1 MAGAAGR
8 SPSRAGHESALC
20 GKPAVPVRLLV
31 VAHEAC
37 AGDAL
42 FAEIRRRTGEGSEVL
57 VLAPGLTK
65 RLQFWLNDEAIGRS
79 AAETLLARSFAA
91 CENAG
96 LAVRGEIGDS
106 DPLQAIDDA
115 VQTFQPDG
123 IVIVTHP
130 AGEQNWLERDVVD
143 QARERYA
150 LPITHVVVASDEG
163 AVVIPAGSRLGRA
176 VERHP
181 MRDTTVLLLAL
192 WFAFTGSLAW
202 VFALAV
208 DWTGWVNAAWLLA
221 FDLGLKTVAVVLL
234 WRLFLRRGR
243 ADRLDF

>member
-1 MAGAAGR
+1 M
-8 SPSRAGHESALC
+8 PMQT
-20 GKPAVPVRLLV
+20 AVVSKRLLV

-42 FAEIRRRTGEGSEVL
+42 FAEIRERTGEGSEVL
-57 VLAPGLTK
+57 VLAPALTK
-65 RLQFWLNDEAIGRS
+65 RLQFWLNDEEVGRT

-91 CENAG
+91 CEDEG
-96 LAVRGEIGDS
+96 LTVRGEIGDP

-115 VQTFQPDG
+115 IQTFHPDG

-130 AGEQNWLERDVVD
+130 SGEQNWLERDVVA

-150 LPITHVVVASDEG
+150 LPMSHVVVTTDEHA
-163 AVVIPAGSRLGRA
+163 AVAPAGPSDGRA
-176 VERHP
+176 VERHST
-181 MRDTTVLLLAL
+181 RDTTVLVLAL

>member
-1 MAGAAGR
+1 MR
-8 SPSRAGHESALC
+8 TQT
-20 GKPAVPVRLLV
+20 AVVSKRLLV

-42 FAEIRRRTGEGSEVL
+42 FAEIHQRTDEGSEVL
-57 VLAPGLTK
+57 VLAPALTK
-65 RLQFWLNDEAIGRS
+65 RLQFWLNDEAVGRK
-79 AAETLLARSFAA
+79 AAETLLARSFAE
-91 CENAG
+91 CEHEG
-96 LAVRGEIGDS
+96 LTVRGEIGDP

-115 VQTFQPDG
+115 IGTFHPDG
-123 IVIVTHP
+123 LVIVTHP
-130 AGEQNWLERDVVD
+130 DGERNWLERDVVA
-143 QARERYA
+143 QARDRYA
-150 LPITHVVVASDEG
+150 LPITHVIVASDER
-163 AVVIPAGSRLGRA
+163 AVVSPAGSADGRA
-176 VERHP
+176 VERHS